1 MDERVSGN
9 EKADR
14 ALLRVRGLEKR
25 YGPGCGSCRDL
36 TGPDRGTNVCA
47 ECGSVTAVAG
57 ISFDVKKGEIL
68 GVVGESG
75 SGKSTLVQCIYFD
88 QDATRGEITFS
99 GQNDEGNILDLP
111 RSEKRRLRGRLM
123 GMVYQNP
130 VRGLRMD
137 ITSGANVAEKLLE
150 AEMFHFGRIRSRA
163 AELLARTEIPGAYI
177 DRFPRSLSGGMQQ
190 RIQIAKALANN
201 PPLIL
206 LDEVTSGLDV
216 SVQARVLDLVRELQ
230 RELAISMIVVSHDMG
245 VIRLLSDRTLVM
257 KDGCVVEHGLT
268 DQVLEDPQH
277 SYTQLLVQSA
287 L

>member
-1 MDERVSGN
+1 MDDRVLVS
-9 EKADR
+9 
-14 ALLRVRGLEKR
+14 VRGLEKR
-25 YGPGCGSCRDL
+25 YGPGCGSCREL
-36 TGPDRGTNVCA
+36 TGPDRGTNVCPQ
-47 ECGSVTAVAG
+47 CGTVVAMAG
-57 ISFDVKKGEIL
+57 VSFDVREGEIL

-88 QDATRGEITFS
+88 QEATRGEIRFR
-99 GQNDEGNILDLP
+99 GQNNDDDILGLP
-111 RSEKRRLRGRLM
+111 RSEKRKLRGRLM

-130 VRGLRMD
+130 LRGLRMD

-150 AEMFHFGRIRSRA
+150 ADLFHYGRIRARA
-163 AELLARTEIPGAYI
+163 AELLARTEIPPAYI
-177 DRFPRSLSGGMQQ
+177 DRLPRSLSGGMQQ

-216 SVQARVLDLVRELQ
+216 SVQARVLDLIRELQ
-230 RELAISMIVVSHDMG
+230 RELAVSMIVVSHDMG
-245 VIRLLSDRTLVM
+245 VIRLLADRTLVM
-257 KDGCVVEHGLT
+257 KDGCVVEQGLT

>member
-1 MDERVSGN
+1 MDDGV
-9 EKADR
+9 
-14 ALLRVRGLEKR
+14 LLSIRDLGKR
-25 YGPGCGSCRDL
+25 YGPGCEFCREL
-36 TGPDRGTNVCA
+36 TGPEHSTNICPR
-47 ECGSVTAVAG
+47 CGSVTAVNSV
-57 ISFDVKKGEIL
+57 SFDLKEGEIL

-88 QDATRGEITFS
+88 QDATHGEIRVS
-99 GQNDEGNILDLP
+99 GHGNGDDILGLP
-111 RSEKRRLRGRLM
+111 RSTKRKLRSRLM

-130 VRGLRMD
+130 LRGLRMD

-150 AEMFHFGRIRSRA
+150 ADVFHFARIRERA
-163 AELLARTEIPGAYI
+163 AALLARTEIPEAYI
-177 DRFPRSLSGGMQQ
+177 DRFPKSLSGGMQQ

-216 SVQARVLDLVRELQ
+216 SVQARVLDLIRELQ
-230 RELAISMIVVSHDMG
+230 RELGISMIVVSHDMG
-245 VIRLLSDRTLVM
+245 VIRLLADRTLVM
-257 KDGCVVEHGLT
+257 KDGCVVEQGLT

-277 SYTQLLVQSA
+277 SYTQLLVHSA

>member
-1 MDERVSGN
+1 MGERV
-9 EKADR
+9 
-14 ALLRVRGLEKR
+14 LLSVRGLEKR
-25 YGPGCGSCRDL
+25 YGPGCVSCRQL

-47 ECGSVTAVAG
+47 ECGSIVAVADV
-57 ISFDVKKGEIL
+57 SFDLKEGEIL

-88 QDATRGEITFS
+88 QDATRGEVLFS
-99 GQNDEGNILDLP
+99 GRSDENVLDLP
-111 RSEKRRLRGRLM
+111 RNEKRRLRGRLM

-150 AEMFHFGRIRSRA
+150 ADLFHFGRIRARA
-163 AELLARTEIPGAYI
+163 AELLARTEIPEAYI

-216 SVQARVLDLVRELQ
+216 SVQARVLDLIRELQ
-230 RELAISMIVVSHDMG
+230 RELAVSMIVVSHDMG
-245 VIRLLSDRTLVM
+245 VIRLLADRTLVM

>member
-1 MDERVSGN
+1 MAERV
-9 EKADR
+9 
-14 ALLRVRGLEKR
+14 LLSIRDLEKR
-25 YGPGCGSCRDL
+25 YGPGCGSCRQL
-36 TGPDRGTNVCA
+36 TGPDHGTNVCS
-47 ECGSVTAVAG
+47 ECGSVVAVAG
-57 ISFDVKKGEIL
+57 VSFDLKEGEIL

-88 QDATRGEITFS
+88 QDATGGEIRFS
-99 GQNDEGNILDLP
+99 GKNNDDNVLDLP
-111 RSEKRRLRGRLM
+111 RSQKRKLRGRLM

-130 VRGLRMD
+130 IRGLRMD

-150 AEMFHFGRIRSRA
+150 ADLFHFGRIRARA
-163 AELLARTEIPGAYI
+163 AELLSRTEIPEAYL

-216 SVQARVLDLVRELQ
+216 SVQARVLDLIRELQ

-245 VIRLLSDRTLVM
+245 VIRLLADRTLVM
-257 KDGCVVEHGLT
+257 KDGCVVEQGLT